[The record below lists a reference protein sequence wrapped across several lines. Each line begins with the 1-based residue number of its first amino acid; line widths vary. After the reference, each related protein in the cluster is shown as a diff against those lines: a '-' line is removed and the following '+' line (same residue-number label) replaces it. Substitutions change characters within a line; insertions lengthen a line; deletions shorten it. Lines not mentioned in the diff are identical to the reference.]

1 LTNSSPI
8 KTMAEQPPKTTE
20 IKEMKGVQAAKRQI
34 LFLLSLR
41 LKGGEFK
48 GFTLLELLVAM
59 LIGSIITLI
68 MLTGVINL
76 MGTNQKEG
84 ARSDTQRDAQA
95 AIDYMSRD
103 LREAIYVYDGKCL
116 SDTTANNGRVELIPA
131 VGVQAATYCSA
142 LLNFLP
148 TSLKAA
154 TQLPVL
160 AFWRVDPLPEALKKF
175 CRDNA
180 TVWVDPKTA
189 EAAASPTGDPKTKA
203 LAALPCSSQTT
214 YTLVVYSLDWSNP
227 NGIWRGRARLKRYQL
242 PQYEYAATVSEAP
255 PNTTGWVSPL
265 EKEIGFPQW
274 PLKTSKT
281 SANTTTIISAQTA
294 GLPTGADNAVLIDFM
309 DDVKFS
315 GTDTANC
322 PSGGADDPIFGIS
335 PPATLATGDRA
346 RRSIYTCIRGG
357 ASAGLNQEVI
367 VRLQA
372 NAAGRPGVPRIGS
385 SLPITMET
393 RVLTRG
399 VLNKGSK

>member
-1 LTNSSPI
+1 
-8 KTMAEQPPKTTE
+8 MAEQPLQNTE
-20 IKEMKGVQAAKRQI
+20 IEVMKGVQAAKRQI

-68 MLTGVINL
+68 MLTGVTNL

-103 LREAIYVYDGKCL
+103 IREAIYVYDGKCL
-116 SDTTANNGRVELIPA
+116 SDTTADNQRVVLVAA
-131 VGVQAATYCSA
+131 VGSQPATYCSA

-148 TSLKAA
+148 ASLKAA

-160 AFWRVDPLPEALKKF
+160 AFWRVDPLTDPLKQF
-175 CRDNA
+175 CRDRA
-180 TVWVDPKTA
+180 KEWVDPKTA
-189 EAAASPTGDPKTKA
+189 AAVTDPAKQA
-203 LAALPCSSQTT
+203 LAAVPCASQTT

-227 NGIWRGRARLKRYQL
+227 GGIWRGRARLKRYQL
-242 PQYEYAATVSEAP
+242 PQYEYAAAVATAP
-255 PNTTGWVSPL
+255 PTTTGWVSPL

-274 PLKTSKT
+274 PLRTSSTGVVAPDPKW
-281 SANTTTIISAQTA
+281 A
-294 GLPTGADNAVLIDFM
+294 LPSQADNSVLIDFM
-309 DDVKFS
+309 DDVKFGS
-315 GTDTANC
+315 TDTANC
-322 PSGGADDPIFGIS
+322 PSGGADDPIFGLS
-335 PPATLATGDRA
+335 PTTTLASGDRA

-367 VRLQA
+367 IRLQA
-372 NAAGRPGVPRIGS
+372 NAAGRPGVPKIGS

-399 VLNKGSK
+399 VLNKGS